1 MRFTPSSGTF
11 PLTLPI
17 TLTIALVAAGALG
30 LIGVLG
36 FAAAA
41 SGQPRTTSPTPATS
55 PASITYPTVRPDG
68 AALHSWR
75 GVEYHETRRL
85 NEASREYARALAL
98 DPGREMT
105 ADEWALVRRFAP
117 RLYTTPTEF
126 FGLRDA
132 AAIVHPDRRLIA
144 YHLFWDD
151 DIDFPEDN
159 DPSDHEVI
167 WVAYGPGGKDI
178 EQVYAYFHG
187 RILAGTAETL
197 KDARANGGR
206 PRVQVQWGKHGSIP
220 FGSEQQLIR
229 VVIDDVPA
237 NQRGSLAKGDAA
249 ARGVTVAQINELTF
263 RKLSTEGARLRDHGL
278 ARRMKWPVK
287 FEGTSKDY
295 HDYSKLV
302 DPIAWFRAGMGRV
315 SRWNNATIS
324 QHFLSYNFRA
334 KLEWPPDTCDAANSV
349 AKIGECA
356 LPIINAPSATFAS
369 FQFPAKSVWD
379 AAMPRYPNLWVYVDA
394 SLAESYQAAVALT
407 TGMLRASMR
416 MEERF
421 GPFSN
426 PEACDFEAGLE
437 HLQPWQTREDRALQ
451 HGHAFHIR
459 YYYSALAR
467 QKLEKVTLQTAAG
480 PREFYR
486 LPTSAHYE
494 VEHHNPHH
502 ADVEKCPICGR
513 TGDYEKEVGN
523 LVEKVHD
530 PLGVELA
537 MTGTIRGEK
546 VTVDPYDPLTL
557 RGAAAWNTQFAAQ
570 HFTFPAG
577 SPDQNTLRIGV
588 IVITPPTGH

>member
-1 MRFTPSSGTF
+1 MRLPRATVSS
-11 PLTLPI
+11 LL
-17 TLTIALVAAGALG
+17 ASAG
-30 LIGVLG
+30 I
-36 FAAAA
+36 FCAAAIT
-41 SGQPRTTSPTPATS
+41 SGQ
-55 PASITYPTVRPDG
+55 TYPAVRPDG
-68 AALHSWR
+68 AALHAWL
-75 GVEYHETRRL
+75 GVEHHEHRKL

-98 DPGREMT
+98 DPGRELT
-105 ADEWALVRRFAP
+105 ADEWAIARRFAP

-132 AAIVHPDRRLIA
+132 AVVMHPERRLIA

-151 DIDFPEDN
+151 DIDFPEDG
-159 DPSDHEVI
+159 DPCDHEVI
-167 WVAYGPGGKDI
+167 WVAYAPGGKDI

-187 RILAGTAETL
+187 RVLPGTADTL

-206 PRVQVQWGKHGSIP
+206 PRIQVQWGKHGSIP
-220 FGSEQQLIR
+220 FGSEQTRIR
-229 VVIDDVPA
+229 VVVDDVPA
-237 NQRGSLAKGDAA
+237 NLRSSVAD
-249 ARGVTVAQINELTF
+249 GVTVAQINELTF
-263 RKLSTEGARLRDHGL
+263 QKLSTKGARLRDHGL
-278 ARRMKWPVK
+278 ARRMKWPLK

-295 HDYSKLV
+295 HNYSKLL
-302 DPIAWFRAGMGRV
+302 DPIAVFDRAKMGRV
-315 SRWNNATIS
+315 SRWNSATIS

-334 KLEWPPDTCDAANSV
+334 KLEWPLDADGGA
-349 AKIGECA
+349 AKP
-356 LPIINAPSATFAS
+356 LTLDPSSTTLDS
-369 FQFPAKSVWD
+369 FQLPAKSVWD
-379 AAMPRYPNLWVYVDA
+379 KAMPRYPNLWVYLDA
-394 SLAESYQAAVALT
+394 SLAASFEEAMALA
-407 TGMLRASMR
+407 TGMLRQSMR
-416 MEERF
+416 MEERY

-467 QKLEKVTLQTAAG
+467 QKLEKVALRTAAG
-480 PREFYR
+480 PRAFYR

-513 TGDYEKEVGN
+513 TGDYANEVGN

-537 MTGTIRGEK
+537 VTGTIRGEH
-546 VTVDPYDPLTL
+546 VIVDPHNPLTL
-557 RGAAAWNTQFAAQ
+557 RGAAAYDSQFTAQ

-577 SPDQNTLRIGV
+577 AADQNTLKIGV

>member
-1 MRFTPSSGTF
+1 M
-11 PLTLPI
+11 
-17 TLTIALVAAGALG
+17 
-30 LIGVLG
+30 
-36 FAAAA
+36 A
-41 SGQPRTTSPTPATS
+41 S
-55 PASITYPTVRPDG
+55 
-68 AALHSWR
+68 
-75 GVEYHETRRL
+75 
-85 NEASREYARALAL
+85 
-98 DPGREMT
+98 
-105 ADEWALVRRFAP
+105 
-117 RLYTTPTEF
+117 
-126 FGLRDA
+126 
-132 AAIVHPDRRLIA
+132 
-144 YHLFWDD
+144 
-151 DIDFPEDN
+151 
-159 DPSDHEVI
+159 
-167 WVAYGPGGKDI
+167 
-178 EQVYAYFHG
+178 
-187 RILAGTAETL
+187 
-197 KDARANGGR
+197 
-206 PRVQVQWGKHGSIP
+206 
-220 FGSEQQLIR
+220 
-229 VVIDDVPA
+229 
-237 NQRGSLAKGDAA
+237 
-249 ARGVTVAQINELTF
+249 GVTVAQINELTF

-278 ARRMKWPVK
+278 ARRMKWPLK

-302 DPIAWFRAGMGRV
+302 DPIAWFDRARMGRV
-315 SRWNNATIS
+315 SRWNSATIS

-334 KLEWPPDTCDAANSV
+334 KLEWPPDTDNPTLDSS
-349 AKIGECA
+349 
-356 LPIINAPSATFAS
+356 SATLAS
-369 FQFPAKSVWD
+369 FQLPAKSVWD

-394 SLAESYQAAVALT
+394 SLAESYQAAVALA
-407 TGMLRASMR
+407 TGMLRQSMR

-459 YYYSALAR
+459 YYYSALER

-480 PREFYR
+480 PRAFYR

-537 MTGTIRGEK
+537 VTGTIRGEK
-546 VTVDPYDPLTL
+546 VIVDPYDPLTL
-557 RGAAAWNTQFAAQ
+557 RGAAAFNSQFTAQ

-588 IVITPPTGH
+588 IVITPPTGR

>member
-1 MRFTPSSGTF
+1 MRLTCSSLSTRS
-11 PLTLPI
+11 TLSS
-17 TLTIALVAAGALG
+17 LSFVFAFAGV
-30 LIGVLG
+30 IG
-36 FAAAA
+36 FAANT
-41 SGQPRTTSPTPATS
+41 SGQ
-55 PASITYPTVRPDG
+55 TYPTVRPDG
-68 AALHSWR
+68 AALHSWL
-75 GVEYHETRRL
+75 GVEYHEHRRL
-85 NEASREYARALAL
+85 NEANREYARALAL
-98 DPGREMT
+98 DPGRELT
-105 ADEWALVRRFAP
+105 AEEWTLVRRFAP

-132 AAIVHPDRRLIA
+132 AVVVHPDRRLIA

-151 DIDFPEDN
+151 DIDFPEDG
-159 DPSDHEVI
+159 DPCDHEVI
-167 WVAYGPGGKDI
+167 WVAYAPGGKDI
-178 EQVYAYFHG
+178 EQDYTSFPG
-187 RILAGTAETL
+187 LILAGAPETL
-197 KDARANGGR
+197 KDARANGMR
-206 PRVQVQWGKHGSIP
+206 PRINVQWGKHGSIP
-220 FGSEQQLIR
+220 FGSEQQRIR

-237 NQRGSLAKGDAA
+237 NQRGALASGETAAKG
-249 ARGVTVAQINELTF
+249 VTIAQINELTF

-278 ARRMKWPVK
+278 ARRMKWPLK

-302 DPIAWFRAGMGRV
+302 DPIAWFLAERSSTAPPRALAAPSAPALAMPDRARMGRV
-315 SRWNNATIS
+315 SRWNSATIS

-334 KLEWPPDTCDAANSV
+334 KLEWPPDTDNDPT
-349 AKIGECA
+349 
-356 LPIINAPSATFAS
+356 LAPSSATLAS
-369 FQFPAKSVWD
+369 FQLPAKTVWD
-379 AAMPRYPNLWVYVDA
+379 KAMPRYPNLWVYIDA
-394 SLAESYQAAVALT
+394 SLAASYQEAMALA
-407 TGMLRASMR
+407 TGMLRQSMR

-459 YYYSALAR
+459 YYYSALER

-480 PREFYR
+480 PRAFYR

-513 TGDYEKEVGN
+513 TGEYEKEVGN

-537 MTGTIRGEK
+537 VTGTIRGEK
-546 VTVDPYDPLTL
+546 VTVDPHDPLTL
-557 RGAAAWNTQFAAQ
+557 RGAAAYNSQFAAQ

-577 SPDQNTLRIGV
+577 APDQNTLKIGV
-588 IVITPPTGH
+588 IVITPPTGR